1 MSSGDTTATESG
13 RTAAGASPRAFTRAS
28 SGLVRDLSL
37 VDIAWYGIFAAGSL
51 YLFIYLFPF
60 PQFASPGVSMPLL
73 LVFLLLY
80 AIPVYYV
87 YAALGSAMLR
97 AGGDY
102 LYQSRAISP
111 LVGFVAPWACE
122 LLFWLTYPASGGF
135 VVAQFGLEPLFA
147 QLGRSY
153 DINWCTRFANWL
165 GTSTGTFTVTVIMV
179 GCCWL
184 LTVARL
190 KTYRAVQRRVLVPLT
205 VAAVIAIYVI
215 VFVGLTEDWPSK
227 FAAYS
232 SGAVTVGDITKAAAS
247 GGFHRHSLDLWNTF
261 IWVAPIG
268 GIIAYSMFS
277 AQGLLGEVKNAANTR
292 RLFNAFLI
300 PGIFLAIGMLAIPLL
315 LLTHIVTGTFLDQY
329 ALATG
334 NGAVTPPYSSNL
346 SVFFAMLSPSPILTI
361 IMSLGFISAGF
372 GIAMVVFLNSSR
384 VMMAMGLD
392 GALPPL
398 FSKVSDRLH
407 TPVVATTIWSAVAVA
422 VVIVFNYAPDW
433 ETPLLLGGT
442 ITSVMILGFTAAAAS
457 LLPYRAQDIY
467 SSAPSTVRKEVM
479 GVPWITVVGV
489 IAVIA
494 TVILTW
500 IALTFQQLGLVND
513 QARYSLVGAFVTG
526 IVVYYVWRVRERAR
540 GVDTGLAFRQVPPD

>member
-1 MSSGDTTATESG
+1 MSGNETTATES
-13 RTAAGASPRAFTRAS
+13 AGTPSGGSPRVFTRAS

-80 AIPVYYV
+80 AIPIYYV
-87 YAALGSAMLR
+87 YAALGSAMPR

-102 LYQSRAISP
+102 LYESRAISP

-135 VVAQFGLEPLFA
+135 VVAQFGLEPLFST
-147 QLGRSY
+147 LGRSY
-153 DINWCTRFANWL
+153 NIGWCASFANWL
-165 GTSTGTFTVTVIMV
+165 GTSTGTFTVTLIMV
-179 GCCWL
+179 GFCWL

-190 KTYRAVQRRVLVPLT
+190 RTYRTVQRRLLVPLT
-205 VAAVIAIYVI
+205 LAAVVAIYVI
-215 VFVGLTEDWPSK
+215 VLFGLSENWPAK

-232 SGAVTVGDITKAAAS
+232 SGAVTVPDVTAAAAK
-247 GGFHRHSLDLWNTF
+247 GGFHNHSLSLWNTF

-277 AQGLLGEVKNAANTR
+277 AQGLMGEVKNAANTR

-334 NGAVTPPYSSNL
+334 NGGVTPPYSSNL

-361 IMSLGFISAGF
+361 VMALGFICAGF

-392 GALPPL
+392 GALPPV
-398 FSKVSDRLH
+398 FSQVSDRLH
-407 TPVVATTIWSAVAVA
+407 TPVVSTTIWSAIAVG
-422 VVIVFNYAPDW
+422 VVIVFNYVPNW

-457 LLPYRAQDIY
+457 LLPYRAKDIY
-467 SSAPSTVRKEVM
+467 DSAPATVRSEFM
-479 GVPWITVVGV
+479 GVPWITIIGV
-489 IAVIA
+489 ISVIA

-500 IALTFQQLGLVND
+500 IALTFQQLGLVNN
-513 QARYSLVGAFVTG
+513 QARYSLIGAFVTG
-526 IVVYYVWRVRERAR
+526 IIVFYGWRMRERAR